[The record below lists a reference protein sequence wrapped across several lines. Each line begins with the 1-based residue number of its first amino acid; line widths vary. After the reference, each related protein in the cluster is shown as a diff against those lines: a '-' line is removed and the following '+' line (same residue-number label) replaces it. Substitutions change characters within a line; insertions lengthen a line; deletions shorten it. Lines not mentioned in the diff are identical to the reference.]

1 MVRLILAGVLLMV
14 FLPLSA
20 LAGPSRNVAL
30 PDEGGRVTLPPRY
43 EVVPEGDYRW
53 HDTGGVIAY
62 RRYRSMA
69 SGTDECDGMIA
80 VARTDAHES
89 LDTFV
94 NVSRAGLTTR
104 WAFADETEGRWY
116 GKADTRLPVE
126 RRAGPFGPEL
136 SGPLSVHIVG
146 FLDVYDKPRR
156 FYAVEHEAGVRV
168 AIWIFDSH
176 GGEARARKM
185 AGAIAKSF
193 SRDGENGNAR

>member
-20 LAGPSRNVAL
+20 FAGPSRTVVL
-30 PDEGGRVTLPPRY
+30 PGEGGRVTLPARY
-43 EVVPEGDYRW
+43 EPIPEGDYRW

-80 VARTDAHES
+80 VARSDAHES
-89 LDTFV
+89 LDAFV
-94 NVSRAGLTTR
+94 NASRAALTTR

-116 GKADTRLPVE
+116 GEADTRLPVE
-126 RRAGPFGPEL
+126 RLNGPSGPEL
-136 SGPLSVHIVG
+136 SGPLSVHMVG
-146 FLDVYDKPRR
+146 FFDVYDKPGR
-156 FYAVEHEAGVRV
+156 FYAVEHEVGIRIAV
-168 AIWIFDSH
+168 WIFDSH

-185 AGAIAKSF
+185 AEGIAGSF
-193 SRDGENGNAR
+193 STSAPNVIAR

>member
-20 LAGPSRNVAL
+20 FAGPSRTAAL
-30 PDEGGRVTLPPRY
+30 PGEGGRVTLPARY
-43 EVVPEGDYRW
+43 EPIPEGDYRW

-80 VARTDAHES
+80 VARSDAHES
-89 LDTFV
+89 MDAFV
-94 NVSRAGLTTR
+94 NASRAALTTR

-116 GKADTRLPVE
+116 GEADTRLPVE
-126 RRAGPFGPEL
+126 RRDGPSGPEL
-136 SGPLSVHIVG
+136 SGPLSVHMVG
-146 FLDVYDKPRR
+146 FFDVYDKPGR
-156 FYAVEHEAGVRV
+156 FYAVEHEAGIRIAV
-168 AIWIFDSH
+168 WIFDSH

-185 AGAIAKSF
+185 AEGIAGSF
-193 SRDGENGNAR
+193 SASTPNVIAR